1 MIKLLG
7 AGLKPNNN
15 VPHPCGI
22 SIFAYSIE
30 DIHSL
35 VSAVGQPAFRAKQLI
50 EWLYVRNASSYDEML
65 NIPLSMREELTE
77 LAPLKRAELLLRKV
91 SRDGTRKYL
100 IRFAD
105 GALVET
111 VGLPQTIKDEKSP
124 QSSTKGESLIPSKR
138 SRFTICVSSQVGCAM
153 ACSFCETGKGGFGR
167 NLLPGE
173 IVEQVRIASEDQGER
188 ASNIVV
194 MGQGEPFANYDNT
207 LAALYILN
215 SKQAFNIGARHITVS
230 TSGLING
237 IQRFADEPAQFTL
250 AISLH
255 SAIQA
260 TRDLLMPGLKNQ
272 TLPELSAAL
281 KNYYQR
287 TGRRPSLEYALIEG
301 PSSSED
307 EITALASFART
318 IGAHVNLIPIN
329 PSPSDKEKL
338 RAPSKKRIDTI
349 RKQLENAGV
358 VATIRKSYGLDIAAA
373 CGQLLSL
380 ENER

>member
-1 MIKLLG
+1 M
-7 AGLKPNNN
+7 KPITN
-15 VPHPCGI
+15 VPHECGA
-22 SIFAYSIE
+22 SIFAYSLE
-30 DIHSL
+30 EIHSL
-35 VSAVGQPAFRAKQLI
+35 VLTIGEPAFRAKQLI
-50 EWLYVRNASSYDEML
+50 EWLYVRNAASYDEML
-65 NIPLSMREELTE
+65 NLPLSLRQKLNEI
-77 LAPLKRAELLLRKV
+77 APLKRAELVLRKV

-100 IRFAD
+100 IRFDD

-111 VGLPQTIKDEKSP
+111 VGLPQASKDEKWP
-124 QSSTKGESLIPSKR
+124 QVSADDESQNSQKR
-138 SRFTICVSSQVGCAM
+138 SRFTVCVSSQVGCAM

-173 IVEQVRIASEDQGER
+173 ITEQVRIASEDQGER
-188 ASNIVV
+188 ASNIVI

-230 TSGLING
+230 TSGLIGG
-237 IQRFADEPAQFTL
+237 INRFADEPAQFTL

-255 SAIQA
+255 SAIQT

-338 RAPSKKRIDTI
+338 RAPSNKRIQAI
-349 RKQLENAGV
+349 RKQLEKGGIAT
-358 VATIRKSYGLDIAAA
+358 TIRKSYGSDIAAA
-373 CGQLLSL
+373 CGQLLSM
-380 ENER
+380 EPEG